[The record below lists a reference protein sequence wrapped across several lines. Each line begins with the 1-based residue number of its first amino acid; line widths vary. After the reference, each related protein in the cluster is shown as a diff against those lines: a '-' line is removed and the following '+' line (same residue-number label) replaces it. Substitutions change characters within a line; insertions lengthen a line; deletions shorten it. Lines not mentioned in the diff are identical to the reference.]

1 MKKLLTLL
9 FFILTSMTAFSQ
21 NVFLRANT
29 FNIGYRGEEGTE
41 IKWSEPTSVNILIK
55 VEENK
60 ATIFSKDIQIYR
72 LISTTEKREE
82 YTKYYCTND
91 EGNNCYILIF
101 TLPESPGSVFFAI
114 EFSDYVWYYI
124 TKPE

>member
-1 MKKLLTLL
+1 MC
-9 FFILTSMTAFSQ
+9 AFSQ

-29 FNIGYRGEEGTE
+29 FNIGYRADEKSE
-41 IKWSEPTSVNILIK
+41 ITWSEPTSVNILIK

-60 ATIFSKDIQIYR
+60 ATIFSQTKQIYR
-72 LISTTEKREE
+72 LISTTEKKEE

-101 TLPESPGSVFFAI
+101 TLPENPGSVFFAI